1 VWKRGG
7 LGSFAL
13 VSCAV
18 ALLLGGL
25 SGSAQATF
33 PGARGTIVFIDLHN
47 RLDTINTDGTGLAV
61 LRGESFYAQPE
72 GPAWSPDGRY
82 VTWAQAP
89 DRDVGPH
96 LKDIGV
102 INVETGDWHW
112 LTTTGRELVGD
123 SFAPAWSHWGYI
135 TFTYRRYDNRDGPAD
150 GTYQTYLDG
159 TRPTL
164 YKAGPEMRA
173 APVPFGRRAL
183 FAFIRDGALYVSDE
197 TNGTLDG
204 TQVADG
210 PIWDFDWSPD
220 GRRIAYTTGPPYT
233 STDWHIWIVDAD
245 GTNAQELATGFSP
258 GWSPDG
264 AKIVFSTVEGLAIID
279 SSRRTGLRHIVN
291 PATGQIVHGWS
302 PDWQPVHPTAP
313 SEPLSADVGVTATS
327 EPTELR
333 VGEQVTY
340 TATVT
345 NHGPAAAVDVVLS
358 VDLPDGLRSVGVS
371 STAGSCSSIRPVAC
385 RLGTMTRAETATVTM
400 KATAAAA
407 GTSTVTFAVGESVLD
422 PNVADNNR
430 VTVSTH
436 VSPVP
441 AVSATPCT
449 IRGTE
454 GGDTLVGTPGRDVI
468 CGLDGDDTIR
478 GLGGDDLVFGGRG
491 ADRIFGGAGADRL
504 YGGGDDDVLEGD
516 SGRDLLSGERGKDSL
531 RARDRA
537 RDSVFGGPGRDQAVA
552 DRVLDR
558 VRGVES
564 VARG

>member
-1 VWKRGG
+1 VRVWKRGG

-245 GTNAQELATGFSP
+245 GTNGRSWRRASRRAGRRTARRSSSPPSRGSRSSTRAGGLGCATS
-258 GWSPDG
+258 
-264 AKIVFSTVEGLAIID
+264 STRRPAR
-279 SSRRTGLRHIVN
+279 SSRVGRRTGNRCTPPLR
-291 PATGQIVHGWS
+291 PS
-302 PDWQPVHPTAP
+302 LSRPTWA
-313 SEPLSADVGVTATS
+313 
-327 EPTELR
+327 
-333 VGEQVTY
+333 
-340 TATVT
+340 
-345 NHGPAAAVDVVLS
+345 
-358 VDLPDGLRSVGVS
+358 
-371 STAGSCSSIRPVAC
+371 
-385 RLGTMTRAETATVTM
+385 
-400 KATAAAA
+400 
-407 GTSTVTFAVGESVLD
+407 
-422 PNVADNNR
+422 
-430 VTVSTH
+430 
-436 VSPVP
+436 
-441 AVSATPCT
+441 
-449 IRGTE
+449 
-454 GGDTLVGTPGRDVI
+454 
-468 CGLDGDDTIR
+468 
-478 GLGGDDLVFGGRG
+478 
-491 ADRIFGGAGADRL
+491 
-504 YGGGDDDVLEGD
+504 
-516 SGRDLLSGERGKDSL
+516 
-531 RARDRA
+531 
-537 RDSVFGGPGRDQAVA
+537 
-552 DRVLDR
+552 
-558 VRGVES
+558 
-564 VARG
+564 